1 MIKVI
6 DNYLPEDKFKEITKA
21 IHSDNFN
28 WILTNNVN
36 YNCKENDFF
45 FLHMFVEFGEE
56 TYKNSL
62 YFPTE
67 IMRPYGK
74 NKKIGITRAK
84 ANLFVKTNE
93 SHNKLGYHKDIE
105 DQNDFYTLILYL
117 EDTNGYTE
125 FEDKSMVLSKR
136 NRALIF
142 NANEKHQTVTQTNT
156 LFRTN
161 ININFKEVI

>member
-6 DNYLPEDKFKEITKA
+6 DNYLPENKFKEIYDI
-21 IHSDNFN
+21 IHNNNFN
-28 WILTNNVN
+28 WVFTKNVN
-36 YNCKENDFF
+36 NNCKENDFQ
-45 FLHMFVEFGEE
+45 FLHKFVEFGNE
-56 TYKNSL
+56 L
-62 YFPTE
+62 YENALFVPKE
-67 IMRPYGK
+67 IMRPY
-74 NKKIGITRAK
+74 NKQIGITRAK

-105 DQNDFYTLILYL
+105 DQNNFYTLILYL
-117 EDTNGYTE
+117 EDSNGYTE
-125 FEDKSMVLSKR
+125 FEDTSIVLSKR

-142 NANEKHQTVTQTNT
+142 DANVNHQTVTQIDT